1 MLFAALVTA
10 FSACDDGA
18 VNEKVVQK
26 KGNGYNIKIIGTFN
40 GVDTWSGKYSVA
52 AACYEDGAEY
62 SVSQKV
68 IPASAE
74 GEQDTIVLSNVPS
87 NVKTVE
93 LAVVNSL
100 RKRISTIHAFTIP
113 EGQSKNDTIK
123 IEVGN
128 TDLSMFAAINDGLF
142 HNTTVN
148 CAQCH
153 SSDHAAANLDMT
165 RENAYNSLVGV
176 TAHKNS
182 DYMRVKPGDA
192 DASYLYKV
200 LAEGPDEVHYSHV
213 ALMADHQTMLDVLKA
228 WIDGGAKK

>member
-10 FSACDDGA
+10 LTACDDGA
-18 VNEKVVQK
+18 VNEKVIQNT
-26 KGNGYNIKIIGTFN
+26 GDGYNIKIIGTFN
-40 GVDTWSGKYSVA
+40 GVNTWSGKYSVA
-52 AACYEDGAEY
+52 AACYEENAEY
-62 SVSQKV
+62 SISQRV

-87 NVKTVE
+87 TVKTVE

-100 RKRISTIHAFTIP
+100 RKRIATIHSFTIP

-128 TDLSMFAAINDGLF
+128 TDLSMFSAINNGLF
-142 HNTTVN
+142 QNTTVN

-153 SSDHAAANLDMT
+153 SSAHAAANLDMT
-165 RENAYNSLVGV
+165 SDNAYNSLVGV
-176 TAHKNS
+176 TAHKNE
-182 DYMRVKPGDA
+182 DYMRVKPGNA
-192 DASYLYKV
+192 DESYLYKV
-200 LAEGPDEVHYSHV
+200 LTEEPAEVHYSHG
-213 ALMADHQTMLDVLKA
+213 ALMADHQTMLEILKA

>member
-10 FSACDDGA
+10 LAACDDGA
-18 VNEKVVQK
+18 VNEKVIQNT
-26 KGNGYNIKIIGTFN
+26 GDGYNIKIIGTFN
-40 GVDTWSGKYSVA
+40 GVNTWSGKYSVA
-52 AACYEDGAEY
+52 AACYEENAEY
-62 SVSQKV
+62 SVSQRV

-87 NVKTVE
+87 TVKTVE

-100 RKRISTIHAFTIP
+100 RKRISTIHSYTIE

-128 TDLSMFAAINDGLF
+128 TDLSMFTAINDGLF
-142 HNTTVN
+142 QNTTVN

-153 SSDHAAANLDMT
+153 SSDHAAANLNMT

-176 TAHKNS
+176 NAHTNGA
-182 DYMRVKPGDA
+182 YMRINPGNA
-192 DASYLYKV
+192 DESYLYKV
-200 LAEGPDEVHYSHV
+200 LAEGTDEVRYSHV
-213 ALMADHQTMLDVLKA
+213 ALMADHQTMLDILKA
-228 WIDGGAKK
+228 WINGGAKK